1 MEVKCKISPRLITN
15 ISSLYTDPNRVIM
28 EYIDNSVDSADKTN
42 ILMNSL
48 IGEAIEYPNLPEIK
62 INISGKT

>member
-48 IGEAIEYPNLPEIK
+48 TGEAIEFTNPPEIK
-62 INISGKT
+62 INVNGKT